1 MQLGELQEGYE
12 DIQAQGA
19 ELIAISADP
28 TTLVDSTQQS
38 LQITYLLLSDKNTE
52 TIKAYNVIDIT
63 NTAIARPT
71 TYILDTDGRVA
82 WKFLDPKFDTRVS
95 SDQILTELKKL

>member
-1 MQLGELQEGYE
+1 MQKGYE

-28 TTLVDSTQQS
+28 LHLLGSTQQS
-38 LQITYLLLSDKNTE
+38 LKLTYLLLSDERTE
-52 TIKAYNVIDIT
+52 TITAYNVIDVT
-63 NTAIARPT
+63 NTSIARPA
-71 TYILDTDGRVA
+71 TYILDTDGRVR

>member
-1 MQLGELQEGYE
+1 MQKGYE

-28 TTLVDSTQQS
+28 LPRVASTQAA
-38 LQITYLLLSDKNTE
+38 LEITYLLLSDEGTE
-52 TIKAYNVIDIT
+52 TITAYNVIDVT
-63 NTAIARPT
+63 NTSIARPA

-95 SDQILTELKKL
+95 SEQILTELKKL

>member
-1 MQLGELQEGYE
+1 MQAGYE
-12 DIQAQGA
+12 DIQAQDA
-19 ELIAISADP
+19 EMIAISADP
-28 TTLVDSTQQS
+28 SHLMDLTQQS
-38 LQITYLLLSDKNTE
+38 LQITYLLLSDEDTE
-52 TIKAYNVIDIT
+52 TITAYNVIDIT
-63 NTAIARPT
+63 NTDIARPA